1 MMIYLILASF
11 WKYMEL
17 QSYLADW
24 NIFEKI

>member
-1 MMIYLILASF
+1 MMIYLILASL
-11 WKYMEL
+11 WNYMEL